1 MAILSHILALVANII
16 GPLIIYL
23 IKKDESEY
31 VREHAKESLNFQLS
45 MMILA
50 LVSIPLTLIII
61 GAFMLMAIGILS
73 LVCIIIASI
82 RASDNKLYRYP
93 LNFRLIK

>member
-23 IKKDESEY
+23 VKKDESEY
-31 VREHAKESLNFQLS
+31 VREHAKESLNFQIS